1 MAYDLMQSA
10 KDYLYRNYGSGY
22 KSYNDIVVQTDK
34 MRDLYGKQTGVRSS
48 LTDLNKQLKLEE
60 FSKAARYSGPTSET
74 VINHPIR
81 TTPLTPDELKR
92 QQQALASMTFNRDRY
107 RNIDDESE
115 KVKEWLKSKEQV
127 SDNVD
132 VKHEQSTIINPQSK
146 QLAKWR
152 TGWKGYALATGI
164 QAGVDYGTDV
174 LLDQTNLGDTS
185 KNLISTGANVGS
197 SLLANKLITGK
208 MMLPGKFGKVVQFGL
223 PIAMSLFSM
232 FKSDDPDVRA
242 KAEQEATDA
251 LAAANKD
258 ADKKKIADTL
268 SALNSATNQA
278 KKEYQSALQMGELI
292 DPTGPVDLNR
302 VQSIINEAKRAK
314 EKYDLMD
321 TMGAIYVMAG
331 VQGGLDMIEKGKLL
345 SSETAAKIAKL
356 NADKESAAKGN
367 KDAMG
372 SLRKGLDD
380 LDAIMGH
387 NNAVISAFS
396 ARSQAD
402 YQNRS
407 LENQKME
414 TLMRISSGGKQS
426 GEVPLSYYN
435 TKFSNVKGYYGML
448 LNNLEKANKQNPMK
462 DYEQKRSALE
472 NEARQKLSEIPGY
485 EMFEG
490 SSSGRSLSIK

>member
-1 MAYDLMQSA
+1 MGPLIPLAIRWIA
-10 KDYLYRNYGSGY
+10 PIVA
-22 KSYNDIVVQTDK
+22 SYAVD
-34 MRDLYGKQTGVRSS
+34 TGVR
-48 LTDLNKQLKLEE
+48 KLFEDEE
-60 FSKAARYSGPTSET
+60 
-74 VINHPIR
+74 
-81 TTPLTPDELKR
+81 
-92 QQQALASMTFNRDRY
+92 
-107 RNIDDESE
+107 
-115 KVKEWLKSKEQV
+115 
-127 SDNVD
+127 
-132 VKHEQSTIINPQSK
+132 
-146 QLAKWR
+146 
-152 TGWKGYALATGI
+152 
-164 QAGVDYGTDV
+164 
-174 LLDQTNLGDTS
+174 
-185 KNLISTGANVGS
+185 STGANIAGVTSSAGTYLGLQSIGKQPVNEISAMDINTRKPTAFTVAKSGS
-197 SLLANKLITGK
+197 RLGFIKPSKGAMIASSIPVALSLLG
-208 MMLPGKFGKVVQFGL
+208 MLR
-223 PIAMSLFSM
+223 
-232 FKSDDPDVRA
+232 SDDPTKQQEIVDTVTNANPDV
-242 KAEQEATDA
+242 
-251 LAAANKD
+251 
-258 ADKKKIADTL
+258 DKQKVADTI
-268 SALNSATNQA
+268 AGLNAATNQA

-414 TLMRISSGGKQS
+414 ALMRISSGGKA
-426 GEVPLSYYN
+426 V
-435 TKFSNVKGYYGML
+435 NVVD
-448 LNNLEKANKQNPMK
+448 PMK
-462 DYEQKRSALE
+462 NIATIENQVKFTWNKYAKLREERGDADKEVKSALAE
-472 NEARQKLSEIPGY
+472 YNSWKAKLNEMAGIKGPKT
-485 EMFEG
+485 
-490 SSSGRSLSIK
+490 GRSISI